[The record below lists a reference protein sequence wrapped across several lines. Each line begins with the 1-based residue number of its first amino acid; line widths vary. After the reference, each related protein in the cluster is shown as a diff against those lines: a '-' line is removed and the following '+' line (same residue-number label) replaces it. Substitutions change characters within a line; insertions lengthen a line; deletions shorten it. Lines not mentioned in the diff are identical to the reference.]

1 MNQVTM
7 KFILLIIAAF
17 HLAPSYGQNFITKEG
32 EYMDTSTAINGPC
45 GVNVARYVFGDTGPI
60 YYYSTGGKY
69 PKSSTSL
76 LKEAK
81 TFIAKKNNSY
91 FGSGYITFRFIID
104 CEGHMTKK
112 VRVFQ
117 TDENYTNT
125 HFDKML
131 VNELFDYVKTLD
143 KWKKAGDK
151 TGPAFN
157 YMAFITFKIRNGK
170 VINIIP

>member
-1 MNQVTM
+1 M
-7 KFILLIIAAF
+7 KCILPVIAVF
-17 HLAPSYGQNFITKEG
+17 YLTPSRGQNFITKEG
-32 EYMDTSTAINGPC
+32 EYMDTSTAINAAC
-45 GVNVARYVFGDTGPI
+45 GVNAARYVFGDTGPI
-60 YYYSTGGKY
+60 YYYSAGCKY

-81 TFIAKKNNSY
+81 AFMAKKNNSY
-91 FGSGYITFRFIID
+91 SGSGYITFRFIID
-104 CEGHMTKK
+104 CEGHMLKK

-117 TDENYTNT
+117 TDESYTNT
-125 HFDKML
+125 HFEKML

-143 KWKKAGDK
+143 KWKKAGAK